1 MTNLKKIGLT
11 ALAGTLAATT
21 FAQAVEVSVNGT
33 ARMEYETRSSDST
46 GNATTNVDLFTQ
58 TQSVTFSA
66 SGELDNGY
74 NISYSNIFTGGTFT
88 STYVTMDMGDM
99 GTLSMNRHAHLT
111 GISSIQDK
119 VPNAGEQV
127 WDDTGAAAHGDPAN
141 GIVDISGADHTLGY
155 AISMS
160 GITASASL
168 AHAVNGTESSIA
180 LVADGLVDGLAVGA
194 GFGNNES
201 AQNLSDDVETMFAS
215 YTAGPVSVGVQ
226 SSKVD
231 AQTANTDV
239 ERDAFGVSF
248 AVNENMS
255 ISYGQS
261 DTEYDASTT
270 DEENSGVSASYT
282 AGGMTLGIVNNQK
295 DNANGVAGTDH
306 EVLEFR
312 LTFAF

>member
-21 FAQAVEVSVNGT
+21 FAQAVELSVNGT
-33 ARMEYETRSSDST
+33 ARMEYETRSSYAT
-46 GNATTNVDLFTQ
+46 GVNETNHDLFTQ

-66 SGELDNGY
+66 SGELDNGF
-74 NISYSNIFTGGTFT
+74 NISYSNLLTGANFT

-141 GIVDISGADHTLGY
+141 GIADISGADHTLGY
-155 AISMS
+155 KVSMS
-160 GITASASL
+160 GVTASASA
-168 AHAVNGTESSIA
+168 AHSAMGSETSVA
-180 LVADGLVDGLAVGA
+180 LVADGLVDGLAVGYGA
-194 GFGNNES
+194 GNNMVNGD
-201 AQNLSDDVETMFAS
+201 QDDDLTTMFAS
-215 YTAGPVSVGVQ
+215 YTMGPVSVGIQNTEVE
-226 SSKVD
+226 SD
-231 AQTANTDV
+231 TANSDV
-239 ERDAFGVSF
+239 ERDAFGISF
-248 AVNENMS
+248 AVNENFS
-255 ISYGQS
+255 VSYGQS
-261 DTEYDASTT
+261 DTEYDAQAS
-270 DEENSGVSASYT
+270 DEENAGVSASYT
-282 AGGMTLGIVNNQK
+282 AGGMTLGIVNNEK
-295 DNANGVAGTDH
+295 ENANGVAGTDN

>member
-33 ARMEYETRSSDST
+33 ARMEYETRSTDAT
-46 GNATTNVDLFTQ
+46 GAATTNVDLFTQ

-127 WDDTGAAAHGDPAN
+127 WDDTGAASHGQPAD
-141 GIVDISGADHTLGY
+141 GIADISAADHTLGY
-155 AISMS
+155 KVSMS
-160 GITASASL
+160 GITASAST
-168 AHAVNGTESSIA
+168 AHAANGSESSIA
-180 LVADGLVDGLAVGA
+180 IVADGLVDGLAVGYGA
-194 GFGNNES
+194 GNNES
-201 AQNLSDDVETMFAS
+201 ARNVSDDIDTMFAT
-215 YTAGPVSVGVQ
+215 YTAGPVSVGIQ
-226 SSKVD
+226 NTEVD
-231 AQTANTDV
+231 SDTANSDI

-248 AVNENMS
+248 AVNENFS

-261 DTEYDASTT
+261 DTEYDAQAS
-270 DEENSGVSASYT
+270 DEENAGVSASYT
-282 AGGMTLGIVNNQK
+282 AGGMTLGVVNNQK

>member
-21 FAQAVEVSVNGT
+21 FAQAVELSVNGT
-33 ARMEYETRSSDST
+33 ARMEYETKTADAT
-46 GNATTNVDLFTQ
+46 GTETVNSDLFTQ

-66 SGELDNGY
+66 SGELDNGF
-74 NISYSNIFTGGTFT
+74 NISYSNLLTGANFT

-99 GTLSMNRHAHLT
+99 GAVSMFRHSHTT

-141 GIVDISGADHTLGY
+141 GIADISGADHTLGY
-155 AISMS
+155 KVSMS
-160 GITASASL
+160 GVTASASA
-168 AHAVNGTESSIA
+168 AHSAMGSETSVA
-180 LVADGLVDGLAVGA
+180 LVADGLVDGLAVGYGA
-194 GFGNNES
+194 GNNMVNGD
-201 AQNLSDDVETMFAS
+201 QDDDLTTMFAS
-215 YTAGPVSVGVQ
+215 YTMGPVSVGIQNTEVE
-226 SSKVD
+226 SD
-231 AQTANTDV
+231 TANSDV
-239 ERDAFGVSF
+239 ERDAFGISF
-248 AVNENMS
+248 AVNENFS
-255 ISYGQS
+255 VSYGQS
-261 DTEYDASTT
+261 DTEYDAQAS
-270 DEENSGVSASYT
+270 DEENAGVSASYT
-282 AGGMTLGIVNNQK
+282 AGGMTLGVVNNQK